1 MSVTNH
7 NESDIALRIRELK
20 KRRVRTSLTAG
31 RVAIHQAA
39 QPAFAMWQDLRRQF
53 HPGALITP
61 EVASALVG
69 HIPVQAVKTRERWL
83 LFGGFETYTSI
94 QSTAESRE
102 KIRTEIVHY
111 TNISHEMIESLSLAL
126 LLHNI
131 GVYSLCGDVGNEQ
144 LRTRLKTAFSQRAR
158 DSVLACDPTSR
169 KRYSETID
177 ASASALKRQG
187 ERLRRCCSP
196 DANFIEDILEELR
209 HETTD

>member
-1 MSVTNH
+1 MSKKNH
-7 NESDIALRIRELK
+7 YEQNIALWIRNLK
-20 KRRVRTSLTAG
+20 RRRVRRTLTAG
-31 RVAIHQAA
+31 RVAIHNAA

-94 QSTAESRE
+94 QLLASSGE

-111 TNISHEMIESLSLAL
+111 TNISHERIEPLSLAL

-131 GVYSLCGDVGNEQ
+131 GVYSLCGDVGGEQ
-144 LRTRLKTAFSQRAR
+144 LRTRLNTAFNPRAL

-169 KRYSETID
+169 ERYSESID
-177 ASASALKRQG
+177 TSASALKRQG
-187 ERLRRCCSP
+187 ERLRRSCSP
-196 DANFIEDILEELR
+196 DANFIEDILEALR